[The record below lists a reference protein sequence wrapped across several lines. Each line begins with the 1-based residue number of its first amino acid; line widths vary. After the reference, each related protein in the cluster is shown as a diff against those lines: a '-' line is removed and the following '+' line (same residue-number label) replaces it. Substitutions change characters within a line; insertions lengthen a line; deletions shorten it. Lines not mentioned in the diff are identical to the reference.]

1 MGRAK
6 LHTEAPAP
14 DNGAKI
20 LQFKI
25 WLKGIS
31 PMIWRRVQT
40 PASTTLR
47 ELHGIFQV
55 AMGWEG
61 VHLFLFNLRTA
72 NFGSWQLGGRWE
84 HDKMW
89 GGTGDLYGNT
99 VAGIWRTPHFVMLPR
114 AKAGGIELA
123 IIDTAPHSNAEAATA
138 ASLADFVLIPCRP
151 ARFDLDAIAS
161 TVEIARA
168 ANAPCG
174 VVINAARAAL
184 TSKGV
189 NVIETVLHQ
198 RAAYSHAVIDGRSVH
213 EYEPNGA
220 AAEEIDNLY
229 NHITRLYGDK
239 KRKGS
244 GV

>member
-1 MGRAK
+1 M
-6 LHTEAPAP
+6 
-14 DNGAKI
+14 KI
-20 LQFKI
+20 LVILAQ
-25 WLKGIS
+25 KG
-31 PMIWRRVQT
+31 
-40 PASTTLR
+40 
-47 ELHGIFQV
+47 
-55 AMGWEG
+55 
-61 VHLFLFNLRTA
+61 
-72 NFGSWQLGGRWE
+72 GSG
-84 HDKMW
+84 K
-89 GGTGDLYGNT
+89 TT
-99 VAGIWRTPHFVMLPR
+99 VAVHMAVCAVQRKLKTAIIDIDPQGSAFQWNASRPEGMKLDAVAANAAQLAGLLQR

-174 VVINAARAAL
+174 VVINAAPRGKLAEEARAAL

-229 NHITRLYGDK
+229 HHITRLYGDK
-239 KRKGS
+239 KRKGAA
-244 GV
+244 V